1 LPYPENKSF
10 KELISTAR
18 LQKDNGLPF
27 VIYQKP
33 NERKVKAIFSSS
45 SDLIYTN
52 DFLESGFI
60 FAPFDLSKKAIL
72 LSSKHVKE
80 VSYEVKEVKINK
92 EAKLF
97 ESGKESYSQLVNKA
111 IDKIKQSELKK
122 VVVSRKISA
131 KTEKD
136 EFKVFE
142 SLLNHHPSAFKYL
155 WYHPSVGIWLG
166 ATPETLLKGNKDSL
180 TTTSLAGTLPMID
193 EQSPN
198 WGSKEI
204 EEQQIVTDYILD
216 TLSDK
221 FSNLSATE
229 AKSIKAGKVWHLKSV
244 ISGSLKEGMC
254 LSNVIKA
261 LHPTPA
267 VCGLP
272 KEAAKE
278 FLNNNE
284 DYDREFY
291 TGFLGELNMG
301 TNKNTHLCVNLR
313 SLKLEDNIAFV
324 YVGGGI
330 TEESIAESEWNET
343 QHKSKTMLS
352 LL

>member
-1 LPYPENKSF
+1 MPYPENKSF
-10 KELISTAR
+10 KELISNAR
-18 LQKDNGLPF
+18 FQKDKGLPF

-33 NERKVKAIFSSS
+33 NEKKVKAIFSPN

-60 FAPFDLSKKAIL
+60 FAPFELSKKAIL
-72 LSSKHVKE
+72 FPSKHVKE
-80 VSYEVKEVKINK
+80 VNYEIKEVKINK
-92 EAKLF
+92 EAKLL
-97 ESGKESYSQLVNKA
+97 ENGKESYLRLVNKA

-122 VVVSRKISA
+122 IVVSRKITC

-136 EFKVFE
+136 EFEAFE
-142 SLLNHHPSAFKYL
+142 FLLNYHPRAFKYL
-155 WYHPSVGIWLG
+155 WYHPKVGIWLG
-166 ATPETLLKGNKDSL
+166 ATPETLLKGNKGSL
-180 TTTSLAGTLPMID
+180 TTTSIAGTLPMIG
-193 EQSPN
+193 EQTPN
-198 WGSKEI
+198 WGAKEI
-204 EEQQIVTDYILD
+204 VEQQIVTDYILD

-229 AKSIKAGKVWHLKSV
+229 VKSINAGKVWHLKTV
-244 ISGSLKEGMC
+244 ISGSLKEGMS

-272 KEAAKE
+272 KVAAKE

-301 TNKNTHLCVNLR
+301 TNKNIHLCVNLR
-313 SLKLEDNIAFV
+313 SLKLEENIASV

-330 TEESIAESEWNET
+330 TQESIAESEWNET